1 VTSGGDVLEALAIF
15 AAGFWA
21 GTINVVVGSGTLV
34 TFPVLLLF
42 GYPPLVANVS
52 NNIGLV
58 GGGITGT
65 FGYRSE
71 LTGRAAT
78 LKRLLPASALGG
90 IAGALLL
97 LVLPAEAFQ
106 TIVPILIL
114 IGLVMVVWGPAIQRG
129 VARRRETRQ
138 SAPIAGQPAVLGGSK
153 AVHADEQAAGDLPQ
167 ASDIEPH
174 TARAAGPQTARAAAP
189 QTGPNAAPEAGP
201 RAAPGVRAFGHS
213 IGHQIA
219 IIGGVFVLGMYGGYF
234 GAAQGVLL
242 VGLLSVL
249 TSDTLQSITGLKNL
263 LTTVVNALAAITFMI
278 VSWHS
283 VDWKV
288 VLLIAV
294 GATLGGIA
302 GARVGRRL
310 SPLLLRTI
318 IVIVGLA
325 ALIRLLFFS

>member
-1 VTSGGDVLEALAIF
+1 VLELLAIF

-21 GTINVVVGSGTLV
+21 GMINVVVGSGTLV

-65 FGYRSE
+65 FGYRHE
-71 LTGRAAT
+71 LAGRAAA
-78 LKRLLPASALGG
+78 LKQLLPASALGG
-90 IAGALLL
+90 VTGALLL
-97 LVLPAEAFQ
+97 LVLPASAFNA
-106 TIVPILIL
+106 IVPVLIV
-114 IGLVMVVWGPAIQRG
+114 IGLVMVVWGPPIQRA
-129 VARRRETRQ
+129 VARRRESAAVGAGGQ
-138 SAPIAGQPAVLGGSK
+138 SPAVSAGGPSP
-153 AVHADEQAAGDLPQ
+153 AA
-167 ASDIEPH
+167 AEPDRTKPMGNSRAH
-174 TARAAGPQTARAAAP
+174 RAA
-189 QTGPNAAPEAGP
+189 
-201 RAAPGVRAFGHS
+201 
-213 IGHQIA
+213 
-219 IIGGVFVLGMYGGYF
+219 IISGIFVLGIYGGYF

-249 TSDTLQSITGLKNL
+249 TTESLQSITGLKNL

-294 GATLGGIA
+294 GATLGGVA

-310 SPLLLRTI
+310 SPLFLRTI
-318 IVIVGLA
+318 IVIVGVA
-325 ALIRLLFFS
+325 ALVRLLFFS